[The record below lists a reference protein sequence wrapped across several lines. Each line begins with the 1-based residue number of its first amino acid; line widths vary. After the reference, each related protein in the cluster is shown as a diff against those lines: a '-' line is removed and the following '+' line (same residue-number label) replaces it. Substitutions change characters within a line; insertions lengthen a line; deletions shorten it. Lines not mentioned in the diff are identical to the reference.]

1 MKRIAA
7 PLMVVAAVAAG
18 CDRGP
23 SEQAR
28 ARTASLEQALRPS
41 FFAAAVRKMGGG
53 HYRGSARFAIGP
65 DGKGPDSVTTTTDV
79 WLDRAGNYRVV
90 ESNDHDGGR
99 EVVLAGHELHVALR
113 YGKMIRR
120 IAEEP
125 EPTRIL
131 EEALGGPWAGWEVIA
146 PAAAI
151 EPGQPQ
157 LVAGARAQEYRL
169 AKAAAVAAKPRE
181 LPRLRKWRGT
191 VTVHQL
197 DGHMLVDER
206 SGALIKADL
215 RAAYTLTQ
223 EGRPMYG
230 TIDVQANLTE
240 AAAIPPIQKPASEE
254 LSFRQ
259 RIVPEQKELLGGLGG
274 RVPPPVPEPPKPK
287 KKKESSKRK

>member
-1 MKRIAA
+1 MALLAVGI
-7 PLMVVAAVAAG
+7 VVTGAAG
-18 CDRGP
+18 CNRGP

-28 ARTASLEQALRPS
+28 ARTASLEQALRPG
-41 FFAAAVRKMGGG
+41 FFATAVRKMGGG
-53 HYRGSARFAIGP
+53 HFRSTARFAVGP
-65 DGKGPDSVTTTTDV
+65 HGKGPDVVTTTTDV

-90 ESNDHDGGR
+90 ESNDQDGGR
-99 EVVLAGHELHVALR
+99 EVILHGRELAVKLR

-131 EEALGGPWAGWEVIA
+131 EEALGAPWAAWEIIA
-146 PAAAI
+146 PATAI
-151 EPGQPQ
+151 EPGKTQ
-157 LVAGARAQEYRL
+157 LIAGAKAEEYRL
-169 AKAAAVAAKPRE
+169 VKGAAVTKRPRD

-191 VTVHQL
+191 VAVQQV

-206 SGALIKADL
+206 SGALVKADM

-223 EGRPMYG
+223 DGRGLYG
-230 TIDVQANLTE
+230 TIDVKANLTE
-240 AAAIPPIQKPASEE
+240 AAAVPPIQKPAAEE

-274 RVPPPVPEPPKPK
+274 RVPPPVPEPVKPK
-287 KKKESSKRK
+287 KGKKK